1 MRSFAYTA
9 WPSRAVFGSGTAAQA
24 ELKGWRPMAATAA
37 YEATFAMTVPP
48 PVIAANRALLAALVP
63 GGPLPAGTKPLAC
76 RRPAY
81 VTLTY
86 HSGDSCLRAHTIGSI
101 RPELVLDLTPDPDC
115 ERQAR
120 FDVALREV

>member
-24 ELKGWRPMAATAA
+24 ELKGRRRRPP
-37 YEATFAMTVPP
+37 ATFAMTVRP

>member
-9 WPSRAVFGSGTAAQA
+9 WPSR
-24 ELKGWRPMAATAA
+24 
-37 YEATFAMTVPP
+37 
-48 PVIAANRALLAALVP
+48 
-63 GGPLPAGTKPLAC
+63 
-76 RRPAY
+76 
-81 VTLTY
+81 
-86 HSGDSCLRAHTIGSI
+86 HTIGSI